1 MSTLQLRFEQFIAE
15 QHLCQPNRHR
25 ILIGLSGGK
34 DSVLLLHLLLQA
46 GYEVGVA
53 HCNFQLRGEEA
64 DQDEELARTYAEA
77 LQLPF
82 HVRRFQTES
91 YAQAK
96 RLSIQMAARD
106 LRYQWFKE
114 LSEEFGYDRI
124 AVAHHA
130 TDNIETILINQL
142 RGTGIR
148 GLVGMDAKNG
158 MLIRPM
164 LFMSAEEVAAEIEQ
178 RKLIY
183 RDDESNFS
191 TYYWRNKLRLD
202 VVPILRSMNPDLE
215 NTFAKNSQVARDLQ
229 DFLEAQTVRFKELY
243 VKSHGSMNELDL
255 KPFVEQPSNKIIL
268 HELLHEYGFGGT
280 QFTMI
285 WKTLTQSTTA
295 NSGQQFFSATYQ
307 LLLDRHKAIIRP
319 LIGEKKASDPLNA
332 AQLHIK
338 TLPVRSA
345 DEAMA
350 IVRLYADDS
359 NYAVFDADRVQ
370 LPVKIRQWE
379 EGDYFRPFG
388 MNGQQKK
395 LSDFFTQ
402 LKLSRWE
409 KEKVPLL
416 VDREDTIIWVIP
428 HRVSSDYNISNGT
441 KNVMVIS
448 YFCQNG

>member
-15 QHLCQPNRHR
+15 QHLCQPDRHR

-34 DSVLLLHLLLQA
+34 DSVLLLHLFLQA
-46 GYEVGVA
+46 GYAVGVA

-64 DQDEELARTYAEA
+64 NQDEDLARQYAHSH
-77 LQLPF
+77 QVPF
-82 HVRRFQTES
+82 HVRHFQTES

-158 MLIRPM
+158 TLIRPM
-164 LFMSAEEVAAEIEQ
+164 LFMSAEEVAAEIEE

-191 TYYWRNKLRLD
+191 TYYWRNKLRID

-215 NTFAKNSQVARDLQ
+215 NTFAKNGLVARDLQ
-229 DFLEAQTVRFKELY
+229 DFLEAQTAIFKEQY
-243 VKSHGSMNELDL
+243 VQSHGEKITLDL
-255 KPFVEQPSNKIIL
+255 RPFVEQPFNKIVL
-268 HELLHEYGFGGT
+268 HELLLEYGFGGT
-280 QFTMI
+280 HFTMI
-285 WKTLTQSTTA
+285 WKTLTQSTA
-295 NSGQQFFSATYQ
+295 VHSGQLFFSATHQ
-307 LLLDRHKAIIRP
+307 LLLDRHKALIRP
-319 LIGEKKASDPLNA
+319 LLDEADSLDQRNAS
-332 AQLHIK
+332 QLHIK
-338 TLPVRSA
+338 TLPVHSA
-345 DEAMA
+345 EEAMA
-350 IVRLYADDS
+350 IVRLYADDP
-359 NYAVFDADRVQ
+359 NYAVFDADNVP
-370 LPVKIRQWE
+370 LPLKIRNWQ
-379 EGDYFRPFG
+379 EGDSFRPFG

-409 KEKVPLL
+409 KEEVPLL
-416 VDREDTIIWVIP
+416 VDRDDKIIWVIP
-428 HRVSSDYNISNGT
+428 HRVSSDYNISDRT